1 MLYVP
6 TFVLTQVF
14 LLSAALAQ
22 TTTTAP
28 GTPAPAADSG
38 FNPLWL
44 LIIVALIAVAVWYFM
59 RRRSTSSTSTSS
71 TPGTL
76 TGTKVYDRDKP

>member
-6 TFVLTQVF
+6 TFVLTHV
-14 LLSAALAQ
+14 LLISAAVAQ
-22 TTTTAP
+22 ATTTAP
-28 GTPAPAADSG
+28 GTPAPTADSG

-59 RRRSTSSTSTSS
+59 RRRSTSSASTSS
-71 TPGTL
+71 TTGTL

>member
-6 TFVLTQVF
+6 TFVLTQA
-14 LLSAALAQ
+14 LLISAALAQ
-22 TTTTAP
+22 AITTAP
-28 GTPAPAADSG
+28 GTAAPATESG

-44 LIIVALIAVAVWYFM
+44 LIIVALVAAAIWYFM
-59 RRRSTSSTSTSS
+59 RRRSATA
-71 TPGTL
+71 GTTTTTTAP